1 MGFSLQSLGKVK
13 MLTSHLDEF
22 FLPKCH
28 LFLRWILQQTRS
40 ILEGGMECFF
50 CFCFFFQRSVHQFRY
65 KKCIPL
71 LNELLQAQSVIF
83 ASLAVISGNCPE
95 KKRGME
101 RTSSRQGCCL
111 YCSPEK
117 RFSVNE
123 GESSLFHQD
132 CEGEW
137 RMKLEGITTKC
148 SEVPELV
155 EAPLVCGWR
164 QWGARKLTALMP
176 LCETSSQALSQR
188 ALCSLNKSLDFCIF
202 MALFKRFQILSME
215 KKKSN

>member
-1 MGFSLQSLGKVK
+1 M
-13 MLTSHLDEF
+13 F
-22 FLPKCH
+22 F
-28 LFLRWILQQTRS
+28 
-40 ILEGGMECFF
+40 
-50 CFCFFFQRSVHQFRY
+50 FCFFFQRSVHQFRY

-83 ASLAVISGNCPE
+83 ALLAVISGNCPE

-117 RFSVNE
+117 GFSVNE
-123 GESSLFHQD
+123 GESSLFHQY